1 MEASDVKVESIFITG
16 VGQTKYGKLEG
27 QSLSSLIYEAASMTL
42 LDASIARSQI
52 DAIVISNLASNRFND
67 QQNLTALCADV
78 LGLSGTP
85 AFRTGAS
92 SASGAA
98 AIQQA
103 VMMVKS
109 GMFDNVLVIGVELMN
124 QVPTDVSTSILANST
139 HPWEQEQG
147 ITIPALAAM
156 CTRLNM
162 LHNGLTREQLA
173 LVAVKNHKNA
183 LLNPLAHFHHKKV
196 TVEDVMNSP
205 IIADPL
211 RLYDFS
217 PRSDGAAAIIIS
229 SGKSVKK
236 FCEQPI
242 RITGIGAATDV
253 FAYMDRENLMSL
265 DATRLAAERALK
277 TAGMTQKEIDILEVH
292 DAFTPLELVNLEDMC
307 FFERGSAGKALE
319 EGITEREGQLPVNV
333 SGGLKA
339 KGHPVGA
346 TGIGQVLELTL
357 QLRNEAGKRQ
367 VPGVETGLAHAIG
380 GFGNNVFVT
389 IVSRT

>member
-1 MEASDVKVESIFITG
+1 LEALDVKGESIFITG
-16 VGQTKYGKLEG
+16 VGQTKYGKLKG
-27 QSLSSLIYEAASMTL
+27 QSLSSLIYDAASMTL
-42 LDASIARSQI
+42 LDASISRSQI
-52 DAIVISNLASNRFND
+52 DALVISNLASNRFNG

-78 LGLSGTP
+78 LGLSGIP
-85 AFRTGAS
+85 AFRSGAS

-98 AIQQA
+98 AIHQA

-109 GMFDNVLVIGVELMN
+109 GMFDNVLVIGVELMT
-124 QVPTDVSTSILANST
+124 QVSTDVSTSILANST

-196 TVEDVMNSP
+196 TIEDVLNSP

-211 RLYDFS
+211 RLFDFS
-217 PRSDGAAAIIIS
+217 PRSDGAAAVIIS
-229 SGKSVKK
+229 SEKSIKK
-236 FCEQPI
+236 FCDQPI
-242 RITGIGAATDV
+242 YIKGIGAATDI
-253 FAYMDRENLMSL
+253 FAYMNRENLMSL
-265 DATRLAAERALK
+265 DATHLAADRAFK
-277 TAGMTQKEIDILEVH
+277 MAEITQREINILEVH
-292 DAFTPLELVNLEDMC
+292 DAFTPLELVNLEDMG
-307 FFERGSAGKALE
+307 FFKRGSAGKALE
-319 EGITEREGQLPVNV
+319 DGVTERNGQLPVNV

-346 TGIGQVLELTL
+346 TGVGQVLELTL

-367 VPGVETGLAHAIG
+367 VTGVDTGLAHAIG

-389 IVSRT
+389 ILSRS

>member
-1 MEASDVKVESIFITG
+1 MKGEDTVITG

-27 QSLSSLIYEAASMTL
+27 QSLSSLIYEATSMTL

-52 DAIVISNLASNRFND
+52 DALVISNLASSRFND

-78 LGLSGTP
+78 LGFSGIP
-85 AFRTGAS
+85 AFRSGAS

-98 AIQQA
+98 AIHQA
-103 VMMVKS
+103 MMMVKS
-109 GMFDNVLVIGVELMN
+109 GVFDNVLVIGVELMN
-124 QVPTDVSTSILANST
+124 QVPTDVSTSILANSC

-162 LHNGLTREQLA
+162 FHNGLTREQLA

-183 LLNPLAHFHHKKV
+183 LLNPFAHFQHKEV
-196 TVEDVMNSP
+196 TFEKVMNSP

-211 RLYDFS
+211 RLFDCA

-229 SGKSVKK
+229 SEKSVKK

-242 RITGIGAATDV
+242 YIKGLGAATDA

-265 DATRLAAERALK
+265 DATRLAAERAFK
-277 TAGMTQKEIDILEVH
+277 MAGMTQKEIDILEVH
-292 DAFTPLELVNLEDMC
+292 DAFTPLELVNLEDMG

-319 EGITEREGQLPVNV
+319 DGVTERDGQLPVNV

-339 KGHPVGA
+339 KGHPIGA
-346 TGIGQVLELTL
+346 TGVGQILELTL
-357 QLRNEAGKRQ
+357 QLRNEVGQRQ
-367 VPGVETGLAHAIG
+367 VQDVETGLAHAIG
-380 GFGNNVFVT
+380 GFGNNAFVT
-389 IVSRT
+389 ILSRS

>member
-1 MEASDVKVESIFITG
+1 MKGESVVVTG
-16 VGQTKYGKLEG
+16 VGQTKFGKLTG
-27 QSLSSLIYEAASMTL
+27 QSLSSLIYDAASKTL
-42 LDASIARSQI
+42 YDACITRSQI
-52 DAIVISNLASNRFND
+52 DALVISNLASNRFND

-78 LGLSGTP
+78 LGFSGIP
-85 AFRTGAS
+85 AFRSGAS

-109 GMFDNVLVIGVELMN
+109 GIFENVLVIGVELMN

-156 CTRLNM
+156 LTRLNM
-162 LHNGLTREQLA
+162 VHNGLTREQLA

-183 LLNPLAHFHHKKV
+183 LLNPLAHFHHKTV
-196 TVEDVMNSP
+196 TIEDVLNSP

-211 RLYDFS
+211 RLFDFS
-217 PRSDGAAAIIIS
+217 PRSDGAATVIIS
-229 SGKSVKK
+229 SEKSVKK

-242 RITGIGAATDV
+242 YVKGIGAATDI

-265 DATRLAAERALK
+265 DATRLAADRAFK
-277 TAGMTQKEIDILEVH
+277 MAETSQKEIDIVEVH
-292 DAFTPLELVNLEDMC
+292 DAFTPLELVNLEDIG
-307 FFERGSAGKALE
+307 FFERGSAAKALE
-319 EGITEREGQLPVNV
+319 EGITDRDGQLPVNV

-357 QLRNEAGKRQ
+357 QIRNEAGERQ
-367 VPGVETGLAHAIG
+367 VTGVETGLAHAIG

-389 IVSRT
+389 ILSRS

>member
-1 MEASDVKVESIFITG
+1 MKGESIVVTG
-16 VGQTKYGKLEG
+16 VGQTNFGKLNG
-27 QSLSSLIYEAASMTL
+27 KSLSSLIYEAVSKTL
-42 LDASIARSQI
+42 FDACITRSQI
-52 DAIVISNLASNRFND
+52 DALVISNLASNRFND

-78 LGLSGTP
+78 LGLSGIP
-85 AFRTGAS
+85 AFRSGAS

-109 GMFDNVLVIGVELMN
+109 GIFDNVLVIGVELMN
-124 QVPTDVSTSILANST
+124 QVSTDVSTSILANST

-147 ITIPALAAM
+147 ISIPALAAM
-156 CTRLNM
+156 LTRLNM

-196 TVEDVMNSP
+196 TLEDVLNSP

-211 RLYDFS
+211 RLFDFS

-229 SGKSVKK
+229 SEKSVKK

-242 RITGIGAATDV
+242 YIKGIGAATDI
-253 FAYMDRENLMSL
+253 FAYMNRENLMSL
-265 DATRLAAERALK
+265 DATRLAADRAFK
-277 TAGMTQKEIDILEVH
+277 MAETVQKEIDIVEVH
-292 DAFTPLELVNLEDMC
+292 DAFTPLELVNLEDIG
-307 FFERGSAGKALE
+307 FFERGSAAKALE
-319 EGITEREGQLPVNV
+319 EGITDRDGQLPVNV

-357 QLRNEAGKRQ
+357 QLRNETGERQ
-367 VPGVETGLAHAIG
+367 VTGVETGLAHAIG

-389 IVSRT
+389 ILSRS

>member
-1 MEASDVKVESIFITG
+1 MKGESIVITG

-27 QSLSSLIYEAASMTL
+27 QQSLSSLIYDAASMTL

-52 DAIVISNLASNRFND
+52 DALVVSNLASNRFND
-67 QQNLTALCADV
+67 QQNLTAFCTDL
-78 LGLSGTP
+78 LGLSSIP
-85 AFRTGAS
+85 AFRAGAS

-103 VMMVKS
+103 IMMVKS

-124 QVPTDVSTSILANST
+124 QVPADVSTSILANST

-156 CTRLNM
+156 LTRLNM

-173 LVAVKNHKNA
+173 LVAIKNHKNA
-183 LLNPLAHFHHKKV
+183 LLNPLAHFHKEI
-196 TVEDVMNSP
+196 TIEDVKNSP

-217 PRSDGAAAIIIS
+217 PRSDGAAAIVIS
-229 SGKSVKK
+229 SEKSVKK

-242 RITGIGAATDV
+242 NIKGIGAATDV
-253 FAYMDRENLMSL
+253 FAYMDRENLMSF
-265 DATRLAAERALK
+265 DATRLAAERAFK
-277 TAGMTQKEIDILEVH
+277 MAGLTQKEIDILEVH
-292 DAFTPLELVNLEDMC
+292 DAFTPLELVNLEDMG
-307 FFERGSAGKALE
+307 FFDRGFAAKALE
-319 EGITEREGQLPVNV
+319 EGITERDGQLPVNV

-357 QLRNEAGKRQ
+357 QLRNEAGERQ
-367 VPGVETGLAHAIG
+367 VHGVETGLAHAIG
-380 GFGNNVFVT
+380 GFGNNAFVT
-389 IVSRT
+389 ILSGS

>member
-1 MEASDVKVESIFITG
+1 LEAFEVKGESVVVTG
-16 VGQTKYGKLEG
+16 VGQTKFGKLNDR
-27 QSLSSLIYEAASMTL
+27 SLSSLIYEAASKTL
-42 LDASIARSQI
+42 FDACITRSQI
-52 DAIVISNLASNRFND
+52 DALVISNLASNRFND

-78 LGLSGTP
+78 LGLSGIP
-85 AFRTGAS
+85 AFRSGAS

-109 GMFDNVLVIGVELMN
+109 GIFDNVLVIGVELMN

-156 CTRLNM
+156 LTRLNM

-196 TVEDVMNSP
+196 TKEDVLNSP

-211 RLYDFS
+211 RLFDFS
-217 PRSDGAAAIIIS
+217 PRSDGAAAVIIS
-229 SGKSVKK
+229 SEKSVKK

-242 RITGIGAATDV
+242 YIKGIGAASDI
-253 FAYMDRENLMSL
+253 FA
-265 DATRLAAERALK
+265 
-277 TAGMTQKEIDILEVH
+277 
-292 DAFTPLELVNLEDMC
+292 
-307 FFERGSAGKALE
+307 
-319 EGITEREGQLPVNV
+319 
-333 SGGLKA
+333 
-339 KGHPVGA
+339 
-346 TGIGQVLELTL
+346 
-357 QLRNEAGKRQ
+357 
-367 VPGVETGLAHAIG
+367 
-380 GFGNNVFVT
+380 
-389 IVSRT
+389 

>member
-1 MEASDVKVESIFITG
+1 LEAFNLKGESVVVTG
-16 VGQTKYGKLEG
+16 VGQTKFGKLND
-27 QSLSSLIYEAASMTL
+27 QSLSSLIYEAASKTL
-42 LDASIARSQI
+42 FDACITRSQI
-52 DAIVISNLASNRFND
+52 DALVISNLASNRFND

-78 LGLSGTP
+78 LGLSGIP
-85 AFRTGAS
+85 AFRAGAS

-109 GMFDNVLVIGVELMN
+109 GIFDNVLVIGVELMN
-124 QVPTDVSTSILANST
+124 QVSTDVSTSILANST
-139 HPWEQEQG
+139 HPWEQQQG

-156 CTRLNM
+156 LTRLNM

-173 LVAVKNHKNA
+173 LVAVKNHRNA
-183 LLNPLAHFHHKKV
+183 LINPLAHFHHKKV
-196 TVEDVMNSP
+196 SFEDVMNSP

-211 RLYDFS
+211 RLFDFS
-217 PRSDGAAAIIIS
+217 PRSDGAASVIIS
-229 SGKSVKK
+229 SEKSVKK

-242 RITGIGAATDV
+242 YITGIGASTDV

-265 DATRLAAERALK
+265 DATRFAADRAFK
-277 TAGMTQKEIDILEVH
+277 MAEITQKEIDIVEVH
-292 DAFTPLELVNLEDMC
+292 DAFTPLELVNLEDIG
-307 FFERGSAGKALE
+307 FFEKGSAAKALE
-319 EGITEREGQLPVNV
+319 EGITDRDGQLPVNV

-357 QLRNEAGKRQ
+357 QIRNEAGERQ
-367 VPGVETGLAHAIG
+367 VTGVETGLAHAIG

-389 IVSRT
+389 ILSRS